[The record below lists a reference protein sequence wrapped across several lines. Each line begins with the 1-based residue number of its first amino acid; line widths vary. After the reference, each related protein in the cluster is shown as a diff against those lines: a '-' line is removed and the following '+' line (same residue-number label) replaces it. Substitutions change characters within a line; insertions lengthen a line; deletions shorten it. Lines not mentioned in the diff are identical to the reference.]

1 MTDSGAAYRRYL
13 PLLTVGDRVAVI
25 TPSGPPDPEQLNRG
39 CEALRSWGLH
49 PVLGA
54 RVDTGSGMTA
64 GSDSDRVADLEWAL
78 TAPDIAAVF
87 CGRGGYGLVR
97 ILDHIRWAEVARA
110 TPRAVVGFSD
120 ISSLH
125 AALSRRV
132 GWASILGVHVAG
144 GLANESD
151 DNPSV
156 AGLRRLLFDG
166 ELPVLFTEETRV
178 LRAGVVTRVTLRGGN
193 LSTLASMV
201 GSREGAPPPEQFLA
215 VLEDV
220 NEAPYRVDR
229 MIAQLLRSGWFANA
243 VGVVCGSWEGC
254 HGKRSAD
261 PNGGRLDLAPPRTE
275 LEEVLLDRLAGIPG
289 PLVFDAPFGHAGLHH
304 PIPIGIPVD
313 LDTSLRMVSFS
324 ATSARA

>member
-110 TPRAVVGFSD
+110 TPRAVVAFSD
-120 ISSLH
+120 ISQRGALPRGSH
-125 AALSRRV
+125 DRSVAAFGLVRQRRR
-132 GWASILGVHVAG
+132 G
-144 GLANESD
+144 GLRIVRSCIGEG
-151 DNPSV
+151 P
-156 AGLRRLLFDG
+156 RLLCLQTFW
-166 ELPVLFTEETRV
+166 PRN
-178 LRAGVVTRVTLRGGN
+178 LRT
-193 LSTLASMV
+193 
-201 GSREGAPPPEQFLA
+201 
-215 VLEDV
+215 
-220 NEAPYRVDR
+220 
-229 MIAQLLRSGWFANA
+229 
-243 VGVVCGSWEGC
+243 GC
-254 HGKRSAD
+254 
-261 PNGGRLDLAPPRTE
+261 
-275 LEEVLLDRLAGIPG
+275 V
-289 PLVFDAPFGHAGLHH
+289 
-304 PIPIGIPVD
+304 
-313 LDTSLRMVSFS
+313 
-324 ATSARA
+324 